1 MPRAFPASI
10 RVIADGPQ
18 ASGDARTGWPVNTAG
33 TLRRV
38 SFLADL
44 TDAELEELGGSLRLR
59 RCRKGETIFTEGDD
73 GDCMYV
79 IEEGWVKIAL
89 TSPEGKEAILR
100 LCGAG
105 DFFGEMALLDGEPRS
120 ADARAQ
126 APTRLMLLGRADFL
140 RFLERRPS
148 VAVRLLASLSRRLR
162 HTTQQVHDAAFLDI
176 PGRLASVLA
185 DLGDPPAGH
194 LAAGMGLPRPMT
206 QSELASLIG
215 ATRESVNKWL
225 GFYER
230 QGFIRRTKDGI
241 TVLDPEQLRKRAY

>member
-1 MPRAFPASI
+1 
-10 RVIADGPQ
+10 VIAYVLQ
-18 ASGDARTGWPVNTAG
+18 TNGDAGAGRPVNTAEL
-33 TLRRV
+33 LRRV
-38 SFLADL
+38 SFLAEL
-44 TDAELEELGGSLRLR
+44 TDAELDELGGNLRLR
-59 RCRKGETIFTEGDD
+59 RCRKGATIFTEGDD

-89 TSPEGKEAILR
+89 TSPEGKEATLR

-120 ADARAQ
+120 ADAHAQ
-126 APTRLMLLGRADFL
+126 TPTKLMLLGRADFL

-162 HTTQQVHDAAFLDI
+162 HTTQQVHDAAFLDV

-185 DLGDPPAGH
+185 DLGDPPEPH
-194 LAAGMGLPRPMT
+194 VAAGRGLPHSMT

-230 QGFIRRTKDGI
+230 HGLIRRTKAGI

>member
-1 MPRAFPASI
+1 M
-10 RVIADGPQ
+10 
-18 ASGDARTGWPVNTAG
+18 NTAE

-38 SFLADL
+38 SFLAEL

-79 IEEGWVKIAL
+79 IEEGLVKIAL

-100 LCGAG
+100 LCRVG
-105 DFFGEMALLDGEPRS
+105 DFFGEMSLLDGEPRS
-120 ADARAQ
+120 ADAHAQ
-126 APTRLMLLGRADFL
+126 SPTRLLLLGRADFL

-162 HTTQQVHDAAFLDI
+162 HTTQQVHDGAFLDI
-176 PGRLASVLA
+176 PGRLARVLA
-185 DLGDPPAGH
+185 NLGDPPAPR
-194 LAAGMGLPRPMT
+194 ADAGERIPKPMT

-230 QGFIRRTKDGI
+230 QGLIRRTKDGI
-241 TVLDPEQLRKRAY
+241 AVLEPEQLRKRAY